1 MDRIKLVLINESYEA
16 SIMDY
21 KKEFEINNDSLDGTA
36 SLGNYDDFQ
45 SWYDRVK
52 ANIKEETVKEGCV
65 PATTYL
71 AVRKSDKRLIGM
83 IDIRH
88 RLNDYLFQYG
98 GNIGYSIRKSERRK
112 GYATEMLR
120 LALEECKR
128 MNMDKVLVTCDKSNE
143 GSAKTI
149 KKNGGILEN
158 EVLEDGEL
166 VQRYWITIK

>member
-1 MDRIKLVLINESYEA
+1 
-16 SIMDY
+16 
-21 KKEFEINNDSLDGTA
+21 
-36 SLGNYDDFQ
+36 
-45 SWYDRVK
+45 
-52 ANIKEETVKEGCV
+52 
-65 PATTYL
+65 
-71 AVRKSDKRLIGM
+71 M

-112 GYATEMLR
+112 GYATEMLG

-128 MNMDKVLVTCDKSNE
+128 MNMDKVLVTCNKCND

-149 KKNGGILEN
+149 KKNGGRLEN

-166 VQRYWITIK
+166 IQRYWITIK